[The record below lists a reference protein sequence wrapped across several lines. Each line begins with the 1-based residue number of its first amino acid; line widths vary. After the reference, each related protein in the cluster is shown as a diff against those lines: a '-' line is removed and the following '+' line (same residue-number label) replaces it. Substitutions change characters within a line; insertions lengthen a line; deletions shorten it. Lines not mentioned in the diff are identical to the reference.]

1 MSTDE
6 LIEESSALTPKG
18 QATRDRIVAT
28 AAELIHDNGIANTSL
43 GDVQKAAQVGASQV
57 YHYFSDKQA
66 LIRAV
71 VDYRVTGVLETVRS
85 TEGGL
90 TSIEA
95 LRAWRD
101 MLVELHRQR
110 NCQGGCPLGSLVGEL
125 AEISPEFRDDL
136 AEGFGKWRGSI
147 REGLGVMQSNGELR
161 RNADLDRLATAFLAA
176 VEGGILLSQLQRDTL
191 PLETALDD
199 VLDRIE
205 ALRPRRALSRAK

>member
-6 LIEESSALTPKG
+6 LIKESNTLTPKG

-43 GDVQKAAQVGASQV
+43 GDVQKAAEVGASQV
-57 YHYFSDKQA
+57 YHYFGDKQS

-71 VDYRVTGVLETVRS
+71 VNFRVDNVLETVRAN
-85 TEGGL
+85 EGGL
-90 TSIEA
+90 TSMEA

-101 MLVELHRQR
+101 MLVEVQRQKD
-110 NCQGGCPLGSLVGEL
+110 CQGGCPLGSLVGEL
-125 AEISPEFRDDL
+125 AEVSPEFRDDL
-136 AEGFGKWRGSI
+136 AEGFGKWKGSI
-147 REGLGVMQSNGELR
+147 REGLRVMQSSGELR
-161 RNADLDRLATAFLAA
+161 RNVDLDRIATAILAA

-199 VLDRIE
+199 VLDRID
-205 ALRPRRALSRAK
+205 ALRPKRTLSRAK

>member
-6 LIEESSALTPKG
+6 LTKESNTLTPKG

-43 GDVQKAAQVGASQV
+43 GDVQKAAEVGASQV
-57 YHYFSDKQA
+57 YHYFDDKQS

-71 VDYRVTGVLETVRS
+71 VNFRVDNVLETVRAN
-85 TEGGL
+85 EGGL
-90 TSIEA
+90 TSMEA

-101 MLVELHRQR
+101 MLVEVQRQKD
-110 NCQGGCPLGSLVGEL
+110 CQGGCPLGSLVGEL
-125 AEISPEFRDDL
+125 AEVSPEFRDDL
-136 AEGFGKWRGSI
+136 AEGFGKWKGSI
-147 REGLGVMQSNGELR
+147 REGLRVMQSSGELR
-161 RNADLDRLATAFLAA
+161 RNVDLDRLATAILAA

-199 VLDRIE
+199 VLDRID
-205 ALRPRRALSRAK
+205 ALRPKRTLSRAK